1 MDQRWADLMVARWA
15 GETAELKA
23 YSKVNL
29 RVERKGILLAVSMDV
44 TTVVMK
50 VRRSAGQMV
59 ARMAD

>member
-15 GETAELKA
+15 GETAELTA
-23 YSKVNL
+23 CSKVNL

>member
-1 MDQRWADLMVARWA
+1 MMVARWA
-15 GETAELKA
+15 GETAELTA
-23 YSKVNL
+23 CSKVNL